1 MYLVFIWGLILF
13 IFLQP
18 NLIQLLDSSILGRA
32 LIVFSVLLFS
42 IKHQISA
49 FIYLFF
55 IMMAIN
61 SVADRMENFEP
72 LSPEEIPDNLII
84 HYTDR
89 EKTEK
94 KIITPKSSNNIPIII
109 TPIEFI
115 EPSPSDPFTTETFLG
130 YSKFP

>member
-1 MYLVFIWGLILF
+1 MYLVFIWGIILF
-13 IFLQP
+13 VFLQP
-18 NLIQLLDSSILGRA
+18 QLIQLLDSSILGRA
-32 LIVFSVLLFS
+32 LIVFSVIAFYIKQKFAGFVYLLC
-42 IKHQISA
+42 
-49 FIYLFF
+49 

-61 SVADRMENFEP
+61 TIADRMEGFEP

-94 KIITPKSSNNIPIII
+94 KMITPKSSNDMPMI
-109 TPIEFI
+109 TPMEDV
-115 EPSPSDPFTTETFLG
+115 EPSPNEPTTTESFLG

>member
-49 FIYLFF
+49 FIFY
-55 IMMAIN
+55 N
-61 SVADRMENFEP
+61 D
-72 LSPEEIPDNLII
+72 
-84 HYTDR
+84 
-89 EKTEK
+89 
-94 KIITPKSSNNIPIII
+94 
-109 TPIEFI
+109 
-115 EPSPSDPFTTETFLG
+115 G
-130 YSKFP
+130 YK

>member
-13 IFLQP
+13 VFLQP
-18 NLIQLLDSSILGRA
+18 SLIQLLNSSILGRA
-32 LIVFSVLLFS
+32 FIVFSVILFYIKQKFAGFVYLL
-42 IKHQISA
+42 
-49 FIYLFF
+49 F

-61 SVADRMENFEP
+61 SIPDRMEGFEP
-72 LSPEEIPDNLII
+72 LSPEEIPDNLVI

-94 KIITPKSSNNIPIII
+94 KIITPKSSNNMPMI
-109 TPIEFI
+109 TTMEDI
-115 EPSPSDPFTTETFLG
+115 EPSPSEPTTTESFLG